1 MAELALLSLVAV
13 IIGINALLAIS
24 LNIQFGEAGLLN
36 FGVAGFFAVGAY
48 TSAVLTTPVDQT
60 GFVVRTVGFDLPIVV
75 GILAGTILAGIVG
88 LGIATTSIRLDGD
101 YLAIVTLGFAE
112 IIRLLIRNVESVTG
126 GVQALRDIRRPLS
139 DVFGANY
146 SMFYFV
152 LVLGLMIGILAVFYR
167 LSNSAFGRVLHAI
180 REDEIVP
187 KALGKDTIVFKLKA
201 FALGAAVAGLAGA
214 LWAHYSYAITPAMFN
229 PVKTFDI
236 WAAVIIG
243 GAGSYLGAIGG
254 TIFIIGIA
262 QLTRFI
268 PETVP
273 FSAELPLL
281 RQTLIASLMILIL
294 YYRPYGLLGNKE
306 RNLAGTSGGGS

>member
-1 MAELALLSLVAV
+1 MVELALVSLVAV

-48 TSAVLTTPVDQT
+48 TSAILTTPVDET
-60 GFVVRTVGFDLPIVV
+60 GFVVRTVGYDLPIVAGV
-75 GILAGTILAGIVG
+75 IAGTILAGIVG
-88 LGIATTSIRLDGD
+88 LGIATTSIRLEGD
-101 YLAIVTLGFAE
+101 YLAIVTLAFAE
-112 IIRLLIRNVESVTG
+112 IIRLLIRNMESVTG

-139 DVFGANY
+139 GIFGANY
-146 SMFYFV
+146 SVFYLL
-152 LVLGLMIGILAVFYR
+152 LVLALMAGVLAVFYR

-180 REDEIVP
+180 REDEMVP

-201 FALGAAVAGLAGA
+201 FAVGAAAAGLAGA
-214 LWAHYSYAITPAMFN
+214 LWAHYSYAITPEMFN

-243 GAGSYLGAIGG
+243 GAGSYLGAIVG
-254 TIFIIGIA
+254 TTFIIGIS

-268 PETVP
+268 PDTVP
-273 FSAELPLL
+273 FSAELPLI
-281 RQTLIASLMILIL
+281 RQILIASLMILIL
-294 YYRPYGLLGNKE
+294 YYRPYGILGNKE
-306 RNLAGTSGGGS
+306 RGLAGKSGGSS